1 VDGGSELE
9 SPRFVG
15 SERDVRRLDARLE
28 CHRLLADLEFGRV
41 LTRIFATELAA
52 RNDDVHRPPL
62 QPALPQLNEDAAAF
76 GFFHLRVG
84 LQVDGKIDSF
94 RDTDADRENRYA
106 EPRYRR
112 ILTAAQRRDAA
123 VLSEVAEHHDAGEP
137 SRTKLLANF
146 TDDGAEGGHLPLR
159 GELFGEMLGIELVST
174 AGIEGKL
181 AKLARGV
188 SVEEERFK
196 LDLLIVLKL

>member
-62 QPALPQLNEDAAAF
+62 QPALPQLDEDAAAF

-84 LQVDGKIDSF
+84 LQVNGKINRF
-94 RDTDADRENRYA
+94 RDTDADGENGYA
-106 EPRYRR
+106 KPRHGG
-112 ILTAAQRRDAA
+112 ILATAERRDA
-123 VLSEVAEHHDAGEP
+123 
-137 SRTKLLANF
+137 
-146 TDDGAEGGHLPLR
+146 
-159 GELFGEMLGIELVST
+159 
-174 AGIEGKL
+174 
-181 AKLARGV
+181 
-188 SVEEERFK
+188 
-196 LDLLIVLKL
+196 